1 MTTGVD
7 QELLGGRFVLEREVG
22 SGGMGTIFQALD
34 RETGERV
41 ALKLLHS
48 SSRIDVA
55 RFEREAELLAR
66 LVHPAVVRYV
76 AHGHHVDG
84 RPYLAMEWLEGVDL
98 AERLARRGALD
109 VREALVVARR
119 LADALATVHAH
130 RLVHRDVKPGNVFL
144 VDGEVEH
151 AKLVDFGLARSAR
164 GGQLTSEGMVLGT
177 PAYMAPEQVRGEAT
191 DPRIDVYGVGGV
203 LFECLSLRAPF
214 DAGDIVELLGK
225 VLLEPAPRVRALR
238 PDVPAGLSAFI
249 ARLLSKDP
257 NERPRDGEALRAE
270 LYDLDLERPEPAHA
284 PGPEAERQLACV
296 LVLTHPGADE
306 GSDAVV
312 RALAEQFG
320 GALAGALPQAYL
332 VSFALRTSVEEMVVR
347 AARCALAATSIRG
360 FERASLATLREGE
373 ERAIG
378 KAIERAARGVGL
390 ATAGA
395 LVSLDELSAH
405 LLPQRFE
412 LTRAEGG
419 APALSGE
426 RDGFDGSLPLRGVT
440 SSFVGREIE
449 LAWLVAETRRALEER
464 RADVVVVSG
473 EPGAGK
479 SRLRREASMEL
490 SRQLPELSVWSLRGE
505 PSEEPTA
512 FGCLRTALAR
522 QASLSGLDPGEDHR
536 RLLARLARHLAP
548 ERVPSVARVLGE
560 LVGLPFADPDRELE
574 ALRSSPERWLE
585 HAARALAEWL
595 VAEASQAPLV
605 LALEDAQW
613 VDTPTLRLLLGA
625 LRFCGGRTLSLWI
638 LTRPEG
644 LARLDEELAGLAP
657 LRLTL
662 HPLPDATIQRLVGSL
677 LGARAN
683 DELVRSI
690 VERSLGNPLLAEEL
704 ARGALEGW
712 DDGSARTILGL
723 IEARLLALPPKLVRV
738 LRAAA
743 LVGQVVYRGAVAEL
757 CGDLDTRE
765 LDAELDELVR
775 RDWLVDHAHAR
786 HAGDRELAFRHPVLR
801 DAAEAALPAE
811 ARLASHRIIARWLER
826 VGDRDEARIAA
837 HFARAGA
844 GHLAATHYARA
855 ANQAILAGD
864 ARAALEQAARGLSC
878 GPDERVRGWLRV
890 LEAEAH
896 ERRFEPD
903 KALWAAREAERLLR
917 EIDGVPDDRHVDA
930 QVAVVR
936 AARHLGWLDSPGPDP
951 KTSEGRVALG
961 RQLLLVEA
969 RLADPAAARPTPGR
983 AG

>member
-1 MTTGVD
+1 
-7 QELLGGRFVLEREVG
+7 VLEREVG
-22 SGGMGTIFQALD
+22 SGGMGTVYRAFD
-34 RETGERV
+34 RDTAERV
-41 ALKLLHS
+41 AVKLLHS
-48 SSRIDVA
+48 SNRIDVA
-55 RFEREAELLAR
+55 RFEREATLLAGLR
-66 LVHPAVVRYV
+66 HPAVVRYV
-76 AHGHHVDG
+76 AHGHHADG
-84 RPYLAMEWLEGVDL
+84 RPFLAMEWLEGVDL
-98 AERLARRGALD
+98 AERLAKHGALG
-109 VREALVVARR
+109 VSEALVVARR

-144 VDGEVEH
+144 VDGEFER

-177 PAYMAPEQVRGEAT
+177 PAYMAPEQIRGEAT

-214 DAGDIVELLGK
+214 DASDIVELLGK
-225 VLLEPAPRVRALR
+225 VLLEPAPRVRELR
-238 PDVPAGLSAFI
+238 PDVPPGLSAFVT
-249 ARLLSKDP
+249 RLLSKDP

-270 LYDLDLERPEPAHA
+270 LRDLDLERPEPAHA
-284 PGPEAERQLACV
+284 PTAELERQLACV
-296 LVLTHPGADE
+296 LVLMHPGADE
-306 GSDAVV
+306 GSAAVA
-312 RALAEQFG
+312 RALAEQYG
-320 GALAGALPQAYL
+320 GTLQAELPTAYL

-373 ERAIG
+373 ERALG
-378 KAIERAARGVGL
+378 RAIERATRGLGL
-390 ATAGA
+390 AAPGA
-395 LVSLDELSAH
+395 LVGLDELSAH

-412 LTRAEGG
+412 LTRAGG
-419 APALSGE
+419 GEPTLLRE
-426 RDGFDGSLPLRGVT
+426 RDGFDGSLPLRGLA
-440 SSFVGREIE
+440 SSFVGRETE
-449 LAWLVAETRRALEER
+449 LAWLATETRRALDER
-464 RADVVVVSG
+464 RADVVVLSG

-505 PSEEPTA
+505 PSEQPA
-512 FGCLRTALAR
+512 SFGCLRTALAR
-522 QASLSGLDPGEDHR
+522 QASLSGVDPALDHR
-536 RLLARLARHLAP
+536 RLLARISRHLAP
-548 ERVPSVARVLGE
+548 ERVPHVARVLGE
-560 LVGLPFADPDRELE
+560 LVGLPFADPDHELE
-574 ALRSSPERWLE
+574 ALRPSPERWLE
-585 HAARALAEWL
+585 HAAQALAEWL
-595 VAEASQAPLV
+595 AAEASRAPFV

-625 LRFCGGRTLSLWI
+625 VRASRGRALTLWI

-644 LARLDEELAGLAP
+644 LARIDEELAGFAP
-657 LRLTL
+657 LRLRL
-662 HPLPDATIQRLVGSL
+662 HPLSDAAMQKLSSAL
-677 LGARAN
+677 LGARTN

-723 IEARLLALPPKLVRV
+723 IEARLLALPPKLLRV
-738 LRAAA
+738 LRTAA

-757 CGDLDTRE
+757 CGDLELRE

-775 RDWLVDHAHAR
+775 RDWLVDHAHPR

-811 ARLASHRIIARWLER
+811 ARLASHRVIARWLER

-844 GHLAATHYARA
+844 GHVAATHYARA
-855 ANQAILAGD
+855 ASQALLAGD

-878 GPDERVRGWLRV
+878 GPDERVQGWLRI
-890 LEAEAH
+890 LQAEGH
-896 ERRFEPD
+896 ERRFEPE
-903 KALWAAREAERLLR
+903 KALAAAREAERLLR
-917 EIDGVPDDRHVDA
+917 EVDGVPDDRHLDA
-930 QVAVVR
+930 KAAVVR

-951 KTSEGRVALG
+951 KTPEGRAELD
-961 RQLLLVEA
+961 RQLALVES
-969 RLADPAAARPTPGR
+969 RLVDPAAAASPPRG
-983 AG
+983 G